1 MRLLSIILAITGII
15 FIIFGYLIYFKKNYS
30 LINGLESD
38 LAKWRKD
45 ISYGNKVG
53 LVELV
58 VGVILILIG
67 IYLFIYL

>member
-38 LAKWRKD
+38 LAK
-45 ISYGNKVG
+45 
-53 LVELV
+53 
-58 VGVILILIG
+58 
-67 IYLFIYL
+67 